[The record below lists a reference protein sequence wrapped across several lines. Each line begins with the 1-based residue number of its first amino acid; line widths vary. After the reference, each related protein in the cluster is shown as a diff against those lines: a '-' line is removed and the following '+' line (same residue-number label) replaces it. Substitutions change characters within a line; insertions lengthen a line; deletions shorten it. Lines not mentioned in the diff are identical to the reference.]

1 MTARVL
7 GDPWFWERAWEWLK
21 EFKTT
26 SLVDLSILDFNLLAD
41 WLENRE
47 TLRGAGPSCYYVDMR
62 TLENI
67 VQGSSEIF
75 PKANLSLSSNN
86 SKKPVILLLE
96 SCPNYSTPILLV
108 LNYEERKAL
117 LLGIR
122 LGVGD
127 ECQISDAP
135 EWLYHIWTAVGKFLG
150 WDCGN
155 SSVSMIILSW
165 IPVRISVFI
174 SIKLRLT

>member
-21 EFKTT
+21 EFKTN
-26 SLVDLSILDFNLLAD
+26 SIVHLSILDFNLLAD

-62 TLENI
+62 TLEN
-67 VQGSSEIF
+67 VLQGSSEIF
-75 PKANLSLSSNN
+75 PKANLSLSESSNN
-86 SKKPVILLLE
+86 SKKPVILLLK
-96 SCPNYSTPILLV
+96 SCAHYETPILLV

-117 LLGIR
+117 LLGTR
-122 LGVGD
+122 D
-127 ECQISDAP
+127 ECPISDAP
-135 EWLYHIWTAVGKFLG
+135 EWLHDIWTAVAQFFG

-165 IPVRISVFI
+165 IPVWISVFKTV
-174 SIKLRLT
+174 KLRLT

>member
-7 GDPWFWERAWEWLK
+7 GDPWFWERAWGRLK
-21 EFKTT
+21 DFKTT

-47 TLRGAGPSCYYVDMR
+47 TLRGAGPSCYYIDMR

-67 VQGSSEIF
+67 LRGSSESF
-75 PKANLSLSSNN
+75 PKTNLSLSETSNN

-96 SCPNYSTPILLV
+96 SCASYDTPILLV
-108 LNYEERKAL
+108 LNFEEGKAL
-117 LLGIR
+117 LLGIHE
-122 LGVGD
+122 
-127 ECQISDAP
+127 ECPMSDAP
-135 EWLYHIWTAVGKFLG
+135 DWLHKIWTAVGQFYG

-155 SSVSMIILSW
+155 LSVSMIILSW
-165 IPVRISVFI
+165 IPVRISIFKSV
-174 SIKLRLT
+174 S